1 MYLVVQLFPDF
12 PWILNDYF
20 TCHLH
25 KVVQIYRLKYVQI
38 WVLNLHGQFH
48 RELAPNEGLVAGLCR
63 ARYHGFVIV

>member
-1 MYLVVQLFPDF
+1 MQLFSNF

-25 KVVQIYRLKYVQI
+25 KVVQIYVQI

-48 RELAPNEGLVAGLCR
+48 RKLAPKEGQWAGLCR